1 MQMRRYKH
9 AQASV
14 QRLTYADMQEVEKGT
29 SMSHLAYGAGSIV
42 AGAAGSTLLFMH
54 ADGQVLERVEGAHR
68 GNITGMEFCPVPIS
82 IRGAAVPVLATS
94 GEDRVVR
101 LWRCPRH

>member
-1 MQMRRYKH
+1 M
-9 AQASV
+9 AD
-14 QRLTYADMQEVEKGT
+14 LTCDVMQEVDKGT
-29 SMSHLAYGAGSIV
+29 SMTHMAYGTGGVI

-54 ADGQVLERVEGAHR
+54 ASGQVLERVEGAHR
-68 GNITGMEFCPVPIS
+68 GSITGMEMCPVPIS
-82 IRGAAVPVLATS
+82 IRGAAVSVLATS